1 MLRIK
6 FVKLTL
12 FLITL
17 FFFTSCAAPRVPPP
31 EHQQLQVGRTIK
43 ASVKDEMGGNV
54 YIYECE
60 IVKSIESFASVNI
73 PKAQLM
79 NLEVEKIDE
88 LGTANLLKKWPNLT
102 RKFSFEVSE
111 GLITNIENTPFLI
124 DEVRK
129 DENGEYIKYFKQIP
143 IEKYF
148 SDGSF
153 FARDYVQAPLNDRLN
168 TITFS
173 VDEGMRNGWRNSN
186 IFWSSIH
193 SDSSNYFTY
202 SFGSCNTRP

>member
-1 MLRIK
+1 
-6 FVKLTL
+6 
-12 FLITL
+12 
-17 FFFTSCAAPRVPPP
+17 
-31 EHQQLQVGRTIK
+31 
-43 ASVKDEMGGNV
+43 
-54 YIYECE
+54 
-60 IVKSIESFASVNI
+60 
-73 PKAQLM
+73 M

-88 LGTANLLKKWPNLT
+88 LGTANLLKKWPNF

-111 GLITNIENTPFLI
+111 GLITNIEDTPFLI
-124 DEVRK
+124 DKVRK

-153 FARDYVQAPLNDRLN
+153 FARDTEEYRLD

-173 VDEGMRNGWRNSN
+173 VEEELRNGSGDSN

-193 SDSSNYFTY
+193 SHSSNYFTY

>member
-1 MLRIK
+1 
-6 FVKLTL
+6 
-12 FLITL
+12 
-17 FFFTSCAAPRVPPP
+17 
-31 EHQQLQVGRTIK
+31 
-43 ASVKDEMGGNV
+43 
-54 YIYECE
+54 
-60 IVKSIESFASVNI
+60 
-73 PKAQLM
+73 
-79 NLEVEKIDE
+79 
-88 LGTANLLKKWPNLT
+88 